1 MSPTTRAIRDFL
13 GIAFALLSLL
23 ALYSVAAI
31 VMDDP
36 MQQTAPT
43 HIEDDRR
50 DR

>member
-1 MSPTTRAIRDFL
+1 MSPTTRAIRDFM
-13 GIAFALLSLL
+13 GIVFALLSLL

-36 MQQTAPT
+36 MQQTAPA
-43 HIEDDRR
+43 IEDDRR

>member
-13 GIAFALLSLL
+13 VIVLGLLSLL

-36 MQQTAPT
+36 MQQTTPA
-43 HIEDDRR
+43 IEDDRR
-50 DR
+50 DK

>member
-13 GIAFALLSLL
+13 VIALALLSLL

-43 HIEDDRR
+43 HIEDDWRNE
-50 DR
+50 

>member
-13 GIAFALLSLL
+13 GIVLGLLSLL

-36 MQQTAPT
+36 KHQTAPAQ
-43 HIEDDRR
+43 IEDDRR
-50 DR
+50 DQ

>member
-13 GIAFALLSLL
+13 GIVLGLLSLL

-36 MQQTAPT
+36 MQQTAPA
-43 HIEDDRR
+43 IEDDRR
-50 DR
+50 DK